1 MTDSNSDTDDGIDV
15 KQFAG
20 ETVKIQTEIIGTNG
34 VASVVDGEVSGTGKT
49 ISVETPT
56 GKTRRLPTETIM
68 SGEAHYP
75 SSSTRSFELYQKE
88 RFQRSQ
94 EANWGPGPQRGA
106 NEVSDDDD
114 LPEPTHSP
122 VA

>member
-1 MTDSNSDTDDGIDV
+1 
-15 KQFAG
+15 
-20 ETVKIQTEIIGTNG
+20 
-34 VASVVDGEVSGTGKT
+34 
-49 ISVETPT
+49 
-56 GKTRRLPTETIM
+56 M

-122 VA
+122 VARTGWRSTTDHHILFLIESS